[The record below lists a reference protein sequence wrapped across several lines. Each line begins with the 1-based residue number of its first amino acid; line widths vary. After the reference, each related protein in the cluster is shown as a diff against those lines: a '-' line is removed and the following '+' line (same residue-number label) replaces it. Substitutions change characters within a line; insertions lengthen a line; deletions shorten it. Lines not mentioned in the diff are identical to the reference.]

1 MTKECH
7 DSYDDNHY
15 EKKCVCVK
23 CEKTFGEW
31 CDKKKRDG
39 CTKCKVKRVVI
50 EEIRC
55 EQPVTTIHEWGY
67 KKQYKSKWES
77 IDECKVERIR
87 RDKHDKHDDHDRKRD
102 RKDRDCK
109 DKKEHKKRHN
119 SFSRDY

>member
-7 DSYDDNHY
+7 DSCDDNHY

-23 CEKTFGEW
+23 CERKFGEW

-39 CTKCKVKRVVI
+39 CTKCKIQRKVI

-55 EQPVTTIHEWGY
+55 EKPVTTIHEWGY
-67 KKQYKSKWES
+67 KKAYKSKWES
-77 IDECKVERIR
+77 IDECKVDGRIE
-87 RDKHDKHDDHDRKRD
+87 KSHKKE
-102 RKDRDCK
+102 RDCK
-109 DKKEHKKRHN
+109 DHKKERDCKDHKKRHN